1 MEVLIWLVE
10 LDRIDIAFL
19 ATALASYVVMLR
31 IGHLVQ
37 VLHIVKYI
45 KIYSENE
52 LTFGPQPYFIIPQ
65 DRIEAKEKQEAMIS
79 LYIDVKEDLSPNA
92 PLSKGD
98 PVKINCFVDLDH
110 TAGDQITRRSH
121 IEIIL
126 YLNKSLIS

>member
-1 MEVLIWLVE
+1 MVE

-52 LTFGPQPYFIIPQ
+52 LTFSFGPQPYFIIPQ

-110 TAGDQITRRSH
+110 TGDQITRRSH
-121 IEIIL
+121 IGIIL